1 MRGIYIHIPFCLRKC
16 PYCDFYSVRFDE
28 KTAEEYTDA
37 LIRSFKL
44 PKYKGLRADT
54 VYFGGGTPSALP
66 SELTGRIMQAVFEC
80 FDIDKN
86 AEITIEA
93 NPCTVDERKLSAYRE
108 MGINRIS
115 FGVQSAD
122 DRELMSLGRLHDSE
136 TAQRAILSAH
146 KAGFE
151 NISADIMLGVIGQDK
166 QSLIRSADRLA
177 ELPLT
182 HISAY
187 MLKIEQG
194 TPYDND
200 RVRATVAD
208 EDTVSDMYI
217 ELCERLE
224 QKGFLHYEIS
234 NFARPGFESRHNLKY
249 WTAGEYVGFGTAA
262 HSLYMGRRYYVPKDI
277 AAFIDAPFQQEIP
290 EEEPHSEREEYIMLA
305 LRVSEGLDEK
315 KLISLYGEE
324 GTGRLMLLA
333 KTYEKHGLC
342 CISGSRVSL
351 TPRGYLVSNTIIV
364 EFLHAVGLA

>member
-28 KTAEEYTDA
+28 HTAEEYTDA
-37 LIRSFKL
+37 LIRSFKN
-44 PKYKGLRADT
+44 PKYKGLQADT

-66 SELTGRIMQAVFEC
+66 PRLTGRIMGALYDS

-93 NPCTVDERKLSAYRE
+93 NPCTAAQIKLRQYRE

-122 DRELMSLGRLHDSE
+122 DSELEGLGRIHDFE
-136 TAQRAILSAH
+136 RAQRAIEDAH
-146 KAGFE
+146 RAGFE
-151 NISADIMLGVIGQDK
+151 NISADIMLGVAGQDV
-166 QSLIRSADRLA
+166 QSLMRTAERLTS
-177 ELPLT
+177 LPIT

-187 MLKIEQG
+187 MLKIEPG
-194 TPYDND
+194 TPFDNE
-200 RVRATVAD
+200 RTRAAIAD

-217 ELCERLE
+217 ALCEKLE
-224 QKGFLHYEIS
+224 DKGFCHYEIS
-234 NFARPGFESRHNLKY
+234 NFAKAGFESRHNLKY
-249 WTAGEYVGFGTAA
+249 WTAGEYAGFGTAA
-262 HSLYMGRRYYVPKDI
+262 HSLYKGQRYYVPKDI
-277 AAFIDAPFQQEIP
+277 AAFIDAPFQQEIE

-324 GTGRLMLLA
+324 NTGRLMSLA
-333 KTYEKHGLC
+333 KVYESHGLC
-342 CISGSRVSL
+342 RISGGRVSL
-351 TPRGYLVSNTIIV
+351 TPRGFLVSNTIIV